1 MNSRF
6 KSTGGKEIEEKCPV
20 RIYVISITYIL
31 TGQDIYWRFIDKSSP
46 LAFKNQSSIEFIIT
60 LAKIF
65 IFVKSK
71 SFLVNSLKAKVKD
84 LISTYDAV
92 V

>member
-31 TGQDIYWRFIDKSSP
+31 TGQDIYWRFIDKRDGILP
-46 LAFKNQSSIEFIIT
+46 YVI
-60 LAKIF
+60 
-65 IFVKSK
+65 
-71 SFLVNSLKAKVKD
+71 
-84 LISTYDAV
+84 
-92 V
+92 

>member
-20 RIYVISITYIL
+20 RIYVIEIHIFLRGRTYIGVLL
-31 TGQDIYWRFIDKSSP
+31 TKSSP

-71 SFLVNSLKAKVKD
+71 KLSGEFAKGKGERSYFH
-84 LISTYDAV
+84 I
-92 V
+92 

>member
-31 TGQDIYWRFIDKSSP
+31 TGQDIYWRFIDKK
-46 LAFKNQSSIEFIIT
+46 FQSSIEFIIT

-71 SFLVNSLKAKVKD
+71 KLSGEFAKGKGERSYFH
-84 LISTYDAV
+84 I
-92 V
+92 

>member
-31 TGQDIYWRFIDKSSP
+31 TGQDIYWRFIDK
-46 LAFKNQSSIEFIIT
+46 EFPFGI
-60 LAKIF
+60 
-65 IFVKSK
+65 
-71 SFLVNSLKAKVKD
+71 
-84 LISTYDAV
+84 
-92 V
+92 

>member
-31 TGQDIYWRFIDKSSP
+31 RGRTYIGVLLTSGMGYF
-46 LAFKNQSSIEFIIT
+46 LMLFKC
-60 LAKIF
+60 
-65 IFVKSK
+65 VW
-71 SFLVNSLKAKVKD
+71 
-84 LISTYDAV
+84 
-92 V
+92 

>member
-31 TGQDIYWRFIDKSSP
+31 TGQDIYWRFIDKKFP
-46 LAFKNQSSIEFIIT
+46 FGIKKPKFNRVYNNAGKNIHLCEIKKAFW
-60 LAKIF
+60 
-65 IFVKSK
+65 
-71 SFLVNSLKAKVKD
+71 
-84 LISTYDAV
+84 
-92 V
+92 

>member
-20 RIYVISITYIL
+20 RIYVIEITYIGVLL
-31 TGQDIYWRFIDKSSP
+31 TKSSP

-71 SFLVNSLKAKVKD
+71 KLSGEFAKGKGERSYFH
-84 LISTYDAV
+84 I
-92 V
+92 

>member
-20 RIYVISITYIL
+20 RIYVISLHIFLRGRTYIGVLL
-31 TGQDIYWRFIDKSSP
+31 TKSSP

-71 SFLVNSLKAKVKD
+71 KLSGELAKGKGERSYFH
-84 LISTYDAV
+84 I
-92 V
+92 

>member
-20 RIYVISITYIL
+20 RIYVIEITYIL

-71 SFLVNSLKAKVKD
+71 KLSGEFAKGKGERSYFH
-84 LISTYDAV
+84 I
-92 V
+92 